1 VFLNARIFGSE
12 NILLSP
18 TVYMVLNT
26 KSATVLIKSNI
37 IERWYNVIRLTLKLT
52 LLDLKP
58 RKKSLVLTLLS
69 ILIVKADTKQIATFV
84 YSRSIDS
91 TESGI

>member
-1 VFLNARIFGSE
+1 VFLNARIAGSE
-12 NILLSP
+12 KILLSP

-37 IERWYNVIRLTLKLT
+37 IGRWYNVVRLT
-52 LLDLKP
+52 
-58 RKKSLVLTLLS
+58 
-69 ILIVKADTKQIATFV
+69 VKANTKQIATFV

-91 TESGI
+91 TESGM